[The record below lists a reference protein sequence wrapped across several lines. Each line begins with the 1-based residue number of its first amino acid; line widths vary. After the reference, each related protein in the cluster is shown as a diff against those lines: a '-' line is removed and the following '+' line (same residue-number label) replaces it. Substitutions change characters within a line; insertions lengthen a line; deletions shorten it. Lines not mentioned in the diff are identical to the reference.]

1 MSDYLI
7 QQLGAHGNI
16 DVLLNS
22 EIAEARGDGQLHSVL
37 LRNRADDSTVEVDA
51 QGVFILIGAMPRTDW
66 LPPAIARDERGFV
79 LTGEETSPSVDGDPP
94 WRALETTMPGVFTAG
109 DVRRG
114 SVKRVAAA
122 VGEGATAIRLIH
134 DYLSATRAES

>member
-7 QQLGAHGNI
+7 QQLRAHGNI

-22 EIAEARGDGQLHSVL
+22 EIAEARGDGQLRSLV
-37 LRNRADDSTVEVDA
+37 LRNRADGSTAEIDA
-51 QGVFILIGAMPRTDW
+51 QGVFILIGAMPRTEW

-79 LTGEETSPSVDGDPP
+79 LTGEDTSLSLDGDPP

-134 DYLSATRAES
+134 DYLLATRVT